1 LLAVWVMGMGRE
13 KAAALG
19 PEAIEEIISAK
30 PGRIM
35 YVRNLVKYFFLRRG
49 IIEFLT
55 GKPPRSVKA
64 VDGVSFDV
72 KPKEIFGLAG
82 ESGCGKTTT
91 GKVITRLYDP
101 TAGTILYKPSKEILA
116 ALEDISGG
124 RVRVHD
130 GYVDIASIPRKW
142 FKPLRREI
150 QMIFQDPYGALNPRM
165 RVGDILEEPL
175 LVHGIGSPEERK
187 EAILKALEDVRLVPP
202 EEFIGRYP
210 HMLSG
215 GQRQRVAIA
224 RALILGAKFVVADEP
239 VSMIDVSL
247 RAELLKL
254 MMSLRDRFGLTYLFI
269 THDLAVARYLCD
281 RIAIMYLGKIVEIGD
296 ADDVIDNPLHPYTE
310 ALISAIPEP
319 DPSNRARLRKVPIKG
334 EVPSAVFV
342 PSGCRFHPRCV
353 VLDEHP
359 ELREKCCKE
368 EPPLVEVKP
377 ERYVACWYV
386 MKK

>member
-1 LLAVWVMGMGRE
+1 VIDMSVAKKKLSKE
-13 KAAALG
+13 
-19 PEAIEEIISAK
+19 EIEELLKAK
-30 PGRIM
+30 PGRII
-35 YVRNLVKYFFLRRG
+35 YVRDLVKYFFLRRG
-49 IIEFLT
+49 LVEFLA
-55 GKPPRSVKA
+55 GKPPKSVKA

-72 KPKEIFGLAG
+72 KPREIFGLAG

-101 TAGTILYKPSKEILA
+101 TRGTVLYRPSDKL
-116 ALEDISGG
+116 LEEVKDISGG
-124 RVRVHD
+124 RIEIYGD
-130 GYVDIASIPRKW
+130 GYIDIASIPQKW

-165 RVGDILEEPL
+165 RIGEILEEPL
-175 LVHGIGSPEERK
+175 LVHKVKSPEERK
-187 EAILKALEDVRLVPP
+187 EAVMRALEDVRLVPP
-202 EEFIGRYP
+202 EEFIDRFP

-215 GQRQRVAIA
+215 GQRQRVAMA
-224 RALILGAKFVVADEP
+224 RALILGARFVVADEP

-254 MMSLRDRFGLTYLFI
+254 MMDLRDKFGLTYLFI

-281 RIAIMYLGKIVEIGD
+281 RIAIMYLGKVMEMGD

-319 DPSNRARLRKVPIKG
+319 DPSNRARLREVPIKG
-334 EVPSAVFV
+334 EVPSAVFI

-359 ELREKCCKE
+359 ELKEKCLKE

-377 ERYVACWYV
+377 DRYVACWYAV
-386 MKK
+386 KK